1 MLEHGCD
8 AGLSSV
14 VMHDV
19 SGRAALYHFKFG
31 GVGVCMWVP
40 YDAGIF

>member
-8 AGLSSV
+8 AGLSIV

-19 SGRAALYHFKFG
+19 SGRAALYHFNCVDVG
-31 GVGVCMWVP
+31 GCLWVP
-40 YDAGIF
+40 YDAGIL

>member
-8 AGLSSV
+8 AGMSGV

-19 SGRAALYHFKFG
+19 SGCAALYHFKFVDVDG
-31 GVGVCMWVP
+31 CLWVP
-40 YDAGIF
+40 

>member
-14 VMHDV
+14 VMYDV
-19 SGRAALYHFKFG
+19 SGRAALYHFKFVDVCG
-31 GVGVCMWVP
+31 CWWLFVGP
-40 YDAGIF
+40 I

>member
-8 AGLSSV
+8 AGLTSV

-19 SGRAALYHFKFG
+19 SSRAALYHFKFVDVG
-31 GVGVCMWVP
+31 GCSWVTL
-40 YDAGIF
+40 